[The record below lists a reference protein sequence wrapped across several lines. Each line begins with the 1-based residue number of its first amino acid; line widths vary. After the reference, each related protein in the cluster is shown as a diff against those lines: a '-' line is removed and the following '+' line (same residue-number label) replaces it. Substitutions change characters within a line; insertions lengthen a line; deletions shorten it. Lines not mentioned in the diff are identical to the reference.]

1 MNTRLPFLVLLLC
14 PLCEGC
20 EVAGSLSHATVC
32 ELGRHMDETL
42 EKIRDRRLANKA
54 WEDFETTC
62 GGHEHSKHYARGFK
76 CGFEDYLF
84 AGGSGDPPLFPPQEY
99 WGVGYETPDG
109 YLQIQ
114 DWFAGYRQGAAAAR
128 ESGYRQFVILPMAR
142 PATPMVAPSAQ
153 AGIPP
158 VAMPLPGSDADP
170 DSLPGLPVPQKLET
184 GAPQPAPDW

>member
-1 MNTRLPFLVLLLC
+1 MNTRLPLLVLLLC
-14 PLCEGC
+14 PLCQGC

-32 ELGRHMDETL
+32 EWGRHMDETL

-54 WEDFETTC
+54 WEDFEKAC
-62 GGHEHSKHYARGFK
+62 GGQEHSKHFGRGFK

-99 WGVGYETPDG
+99 WGVGYETAEG

-128 ESGYRQFVILPMAR
+128 ESGYRQFVILPMAP
-142 PATPMVAPSAQ
+142 PAAPVGA
-153 AGIPP
+153 PP
-158 VAMPLPGSDADP
+158 APADGSSIAAPPPGPDADP
-170 DSLPGLPVPQKLET
+170 AGLPVLSAPRKLEP
-184 GAPQPAPDW
+184 GAPPAATDW